1 MFVFTAGE
9 RQLDGKV
16 QPGSGWGERQGE
28 GQVRWCDWSLGSAL
42 TFSTTP
48 GVQPSPAAMGAS
60 HVPHQG
66 VCPSSGTARSPG
78 PAMRSCRLTCC
89 CSGWGGGAG
98 GLLPSPSR
106 GPGAAWV
113 KQEPA
118 GRRSSACPGNA
129 LAPFPESGAGCL
141 FAAAPLRSGAT
152 VTGSGNAGGREA
164 GRLGM
169 CL

>member
-1 MFVFTAGE
+1 MKGRDAGVA
-9 RQLDGKV
+9 GA
-16 QPGSGWGERQGE
+16 WGA
-28 GQVRWCDWSLGSAL
+28 AL
-42 TFSTTP
+42 TFSTMP
-48 GVQPSPAAMGAS
+48 GVQPSTAGMGTTPVPQQGGCRSLGAAWSWGAALQS
-60 HVPHQG
+60 
-66 VCPSSGTARSPG
+66 R
-78 PAMRSCRLTCC
+78 RLTCP
-89 CSGWGGGAG
+89 SLGWGGGAG
-98 GLLPSPSR
+98 GLLPSPPQD
-106 GPGAAWV
+106 PGAARV

-118 GRRSSACPGNA
+118 GCRSVACPGNA